1 MAAMTVSSS
10 RTILVVDDE
19 ESVRRALH
27 QVLHR
32 EGYTVLVAEDGE
44 KALDL
49 LEKQKVH
56 VLVSDQNM
64 PGLSGIDLLKLVGVR
79 HPRVVRIMITADLDP
94 ETVVRSINES
104 EVYRFIRKPWNNVE
118 LLTIM
123 HFAFRTIQ
131 LEEEKRKLIAL
142 VREQRK
148 SWERGDKPGDP
159 AGLEAELILLAE
171 DEARGG

>member
-1 MAAMTVSSS
+1 MTVSAS

-19 ESVRRALH
+19 ENVRRSLH

-32 EGYTVLVAEDGE
+32 EGYTVLVAEDAE

-49 LEKQKVH
+49 LAKQRIH
-56 VLVSDQNM
+56 VLISDQNM

-79 HPRVVRIMITADLDP
+79 HPRVVRIMVTADRDP

-104 EVYRFIRKPWNNVE
+104 EVYRFIRKPWNNLE

-148 SWERGDKPGDP
+148 SWERGDNPGDP